1 MYEADRITER
11 EVFIHSQ
18 NTNTILKSK
27 GQRRKG
33 GINTPHA
40 VSNCNNGN
48 RKKKKR
54 SRCYAEVCMIRT
66 IGGKKVG

>member
-11 EVFIHSQ
+11 EAFIHSQ

-27 GQRRKG
+27 GQRRTG

-48 RKKKKR
+48 RKKKQMLCRGVYDKDYR
-54 SRCYAEVCMIRT
+54 WKE
-66 IGGKKVG
+66 GGMT